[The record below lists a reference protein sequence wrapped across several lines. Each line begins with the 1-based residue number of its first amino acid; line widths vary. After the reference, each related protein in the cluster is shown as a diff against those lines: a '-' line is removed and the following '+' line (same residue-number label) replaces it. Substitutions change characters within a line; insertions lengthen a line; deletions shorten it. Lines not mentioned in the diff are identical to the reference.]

1 MANVIIPG
9 LTPPLVRAHAIE
21 SDPQLVANPLK
32 RVAVSKWVADPIRWV
47 TYRLVGRR
55 PMNAPPLLV
64 PVPTPTPEA
73 LMGFGSMAT
82 VARAQSAAAAA
93 ANAGGAL
100 LVVPDS
106 ADVSRCNDRD
116 VLEQVRKRLD
126 NLCTTPTTTTT
137 TTSTATSTSTTTMT
151 APNVH
156 DGFNIVLGG
165 QVLAY
170 TRSGVDW
177 HLSDCGEQ
185 LRQVLETCRLRDAN
199 AKVQP
204 QSERLFRMIRLR
216 KDHGG
221 GDGADWTV
229 DAPLIPSPSL
239 KQHPPPLI
247 PVKREN
253 QHYDDDEPAAKRARP
268 QTPFVSYIKT
278 EPGTV
283 SDSDSESESDSS
295 VYDDCASSNGS
306 MNSGSMPLLSGYSFK
321 SPSQLARELGSDS
334 SSSGSSDT
342 SNDPVPMKPP
352 VVHSTTIPTPNL
364 DLEPLSSVSSSPRAR
379 RRLAYPA

>member
-1 MANVIIPG
+1 
-9 LTPPLVRAHAIE
+9 
-21 SDPQLVANPLK
+21 
-32 RVAVSKWVADPIRWV
+32 
-47 TYRLVGRR
+47 
-55 PMNAPPLLV
+55 
-64 PVPTPTPEA
+64 
-73 LMGFGSMAT
+73 
-82 VARAQSAAAAA
+82 
-93 ANAGGAL
+93 
-100 LVVPDS
+100 
-106 ADVSRCNDRD
+106 
-116 VLEQVRKRLD
+116 
-126 NLCTTPTTTTT
+126 
-137 TTSTATSTSTTTMT
+137 MT

-204 QSERLFRMIRLR
+204 QAERLFRMIRLR

-221 GDGADWTV
+221 GDAADWTV
-229 DAPLIPSPSL
+229 DAPLL
-239 KQHPPPLI
+239 PPPLI

-253 QHYDDDEPAAKRARP
+253 QHYDDDDEPAAKRARP
-268 QTPFVSYIKT
+268 QTPPVASYIKT

-283 SDSDSESESDSS
+283 SDSDSDSDSESESDSS

-306 MNSGSMPLLSGYSFK
+306 MNSGSMPLLSGYSFQ

-334 SSSGSSDT
+334 SSSSST
-342 SNDPVPMKPP
+342 LVVFSPGNDPPMKPP

-364 DLEPLSSVSSSPRAR
+364 DLEPSSSVSSSPRAR

>member
-1 MANVIIPG
+1 
-9 LTPPLVRAHAIE
+9 
-21 SDPQLVANPLK
+21 
-32 RVAVSKWVADPIRWV
+32 
-47 TYRLVGRR
+47 
-55 PMNAPPLLV
+55 
-64 PVPTPTPEA
+64 
-73 LMGFGSMAT
+73 
-82 VARAQSAAAAA
+82 
-93 ANAGGAL
+93 
-100 LVVPDS
+100 
-106 ADVSRCNDRD
+106 
-116 VLEQVRKRLD
+116 
-126 NLCTTPTTTTT
+126 
-137 TTSTATSTSTTTMT
+137 MT

-204 QSERLFRMIRLR
+204 QAERLFRMIRLR

-221 GDGADWTV
+221 GDAADLTV

-253 QHYDDDEPAAKRARP
+253 QHYDDDDDDDHGFQDLEPAAKRARP

-295 VYDDCASSNGS
+295 VYDDCASSNDSSNGS

-334 SSSGSSDT
+334 SSSSRCLVVFSPG
-342 SNDPVPMKPP
+342 NDPPMKPP

-364 DLEPLSSVSSSPRAR
+364 DLEPSSSVSSSPRAR